1 MKENLKIV
9 ISGGGTGGHIFP
21 AIAIADALKK
31 RFPKA
36 DILFI
41 GAKGRMEMERV
52 PKAGY
57 PIEGL
62 WISGM
67 TKDLKSIL
75 LPLKLTSSFNHAIA
89 ILKRFKPD
97 VVIGVGGFASG
108 PTLMGANFL
117 NIPTVIQEQNSY
129 PGKTNR
135 NVGKKAKAICVAYDH
150 LDQWFPAEK
159 IHFTG
164 NPLRANIKLNGTR
177 EEAAEFFHLNPEKPV
192 ALLVGG
198 SQGALGINKGISAQ
212 LAAFKDA
219 DLQLIWQTGKTYIS
233 QATGEVN
240 ALGLGEQ
247 VKPSVFI
254 DRMDLAYG
262 LADVVISRAGAMS
275 ISELALVQKPVI
287 FVPLPT
293 AAEDHQT
300 KNAQQLVDAEAAI
313 MVRNA
318 DTEKDLV
325 PTLMRLA
332 NDPALREK
340 LSTNIGKFARPNAA
354 NDIVDVII
362 NAISQPSNHISW
374 NAKHSTES
382 ISNLKSKNEN

>member
-1 MKENLKIV
+1 MNTNENLKVV

-21 AIAIADALKK
+21 AIAIADALKR

-62 WISGM
+62 WISGF
-67 TKDLKSIL
+67 TKEIKSLL
-75 LPLKLTSSFNHAIA
+75 LPLKLTDSFNRAIA

-108 PTLMGANFL
+108 PTLMAANFL
-117 NIPTVIQEQNSY
+117 RIPTIIQEQNSY

-164 NPLRANIKLNGTR
+164 NPLRTNITLNGTR
-177 EEAAEFFHLNPEKPV
+177 EEAAAFFSLDATKPV

-212 LAAFKDA
+212 LAAFKDS
-219 DLQLIWQTGKTYIS
+219 DLQLIWQTGKTYIT
-233 QATGEVN
+233 QAQEEVK
-240 ALGLGEQ
+240 ALGLENHKAHRVFSGLGKVDLHGIINTVNEQ
-247 VKPSVFI
+247 LDRRVNII
-254 DRMDLAYG
+254 DH
-262 LADVVISRAGAMS
+262 DVVVARLEAFC
-275 ISELALVQKPVI
+275 LKV
-287 FVPLPT
+287 F
-293 AAEDHQT
+293 
-300 KNAQQLVDAEAAI
+300 QLLFECL
-313 MVRNA
+313 
-318 DTEKDLV
+318 E
-325 PTLMRLA
+325 PF
-332 NDPALREK
+332 LR
-340 LSTNIGKFARPNAA
+340 
-354 NDIVDVII
+354 DIVGHAFGQICPHRHPRNLFLIAFFYEASTHWYAFSFSII
-362 NAISQPSNHISW
+362 
-374 NAKHSTES
+374 
-382 ISNLKSKNEN
+382 

>member
-1 MKENLKIV
+1 MKQHLKAV

-21 AIAIADALKK
+21 AIAIADALKR
-31 RFPKA
+31 RFPEA
-36 DILFI
+36 EILFI

-52 PKAGY
+52 PQAGY

-67 TKDLKSIL
+67 TKDLSAL
-75 LPLKLTSSFNHAIA
+75 TLPFKLVSSLTKARR
-89 ILKRFKPD
+89 ILKRFQPD

-108 PTLMGANFL
+108 PTLKAANWL
-117 NIPTVIQEQNSY
+117 GIPTVIQEQNSY

-135 NVGKKAKAICVAYDH
+135 NVGRKAKAICVAYNH

-164 NPLRANIKLNGTR
+164 NPLRANIALNGTR
-177 EEAAEFFHLNPEKPV
+177 EEAAAYFQLDPAKPV

-212 LAAFKDA
+212 LAAFKDS
-219 DLQLIWQTGKTYIS
+219 DLQLIWQTGKTYID
-233 QATGEVN
+233 QAQAEVK
-240 ALGLGEQ
+240 ALGLEQQ
-247 VKPSVFI
+247 VKPTVFI

-275 ISELALVQKPVI
+275 ISELALVRKPVI

-318 DTEKDLV
+318 DTGQELV
-325 PTLMRLA
+325 PALFKLKADPELQATLS
-332 NDPALREK
+332 N
-340 LSTNIGKFARPNAA
+340 NIGKFARPNAA
-354 NDIVDVII
+354 DDIVEVIVNTI
-362 NAISQPSNHISW
+362 NA
-374 NAKHSTES
+374 
-382 ISNLKSKNEN
+382 

>member
-1 MKENLKIV
+1 MKENLKVV

-21 AIAIADALKK
+21 AIAIADALKR
-31 RFPKA
+31 RFPQA

-62 WISGM
+62 WISGF
-67 TKDLKSIL
+67 TKDLSAL
-75 LPLKLTSSFNHAIA
+75 SLPFKLVSSLTKARR

-108 PTLMGANFL
+108 PTLKAANWL
-117 NIPTVIQEQNSY
+117 GIPTIIQEQNSY

-150 LDQWFPAEK
+150 LEQWFPAEK

-164 NPLRANIKLNGTR
+164 NPLRANITLNGTR
-177 EEAAEFFHLNPEKPV
+177 EEAAEFFKLDPTKPV

-212 LAAFKDA
+212 LAAFKDS
-219 DLQLIWQTGKTYIS
+219 DLQLIWQTGKTYID
-233 QATGEVN
+233 QAQAEVK
-240 ALGLGEQ
+240 ALGLENQ
-247 VKPSVFI
+247 VKPTVFI

-300 KNAQQLVDAEAAI
+300 KNAQQLVDAEAAL

-318 DTEKDLV
+318 EAEKELV
-325 PTLMRLA
+325 PALLRLK
-332 NDPALREK
+332 DDLELQTI
-340 LSTNIGKFARPNAA
+340 LSKNIGKFARPNAA
-354 NDIVDVII
+354 DDIVNEIVKVIV
-362 NAISQPSNHISW
+362 
-374 NAKHSTES
+374 
-382 ISNLKSKNEN
+382 